1 VRTARAIDPTSRTLL
16 VEVDVPNPN
25 GQLVP
30 GAYTQVHFQ
39 VKVVRRTLI
48 LPVSTL
54 LFRQEGLRV
63 VIVVNGNKA
72 KLVPITIGQN
82 DGRVVQVT
90 EGLQPDDLVVE
101 SPPDSIVD
109 GETVRVVQPN
119 RDGGIPGAPQ
129 EGEGGRG
136 PEGGGA

>member
-1 VRTARAIDPTSRTLL
+1 MCPIRK
-16 VEVDVPNPN
+16 

-30 GAYTQVHFQ
+30 GAYTEVHFR
-39 VKVVRRTLI
+39 VKVVKQTLI

-63 VIVVNGNKA
+63 VTVVNGNKA

-82 DGRVVQVT
+82 DGKVVQVT
-90 EGLQPDDLVVE
+90 EGLQPDDLVMQN
-101 SPPDSIVD
+101 PPDSIVD

-119 RDGGIPGAPQ
+119 RDGGIPGARRRKARSGPAPR
-129 EGEGGRG
+129 GGRR
-136 PEGGGA
+136 

>member
-1 VRTARAIDPTSRTLL
+1 V
-16 VEVDVPNPN
+16 
-25 GQLVP
+25 
-30 GAYTQVHFQ
+30 
-39 VKVVRRTLI
+39 VKQTLI

-63 VIVVNGNKA
+63 VTVVNGNKA

-82 DGRVVQVT
+82 DGKVVQVT
-90 EGLQPDDLVVE
+90 EGLQPDDLVVQ

-119 RDGGIPGAPQ
+119 RGGGIPGAP
-129 EGEGGRG
+129 EEEGGHG
-136 PEGGGA
+136 PEGGGR